1 MSTRSTRNSKGTA
14 KRNASPKATPKV
26 ITQTDNNST
35 HDTEGEQGYNTDA
48 SSATPTANST
58 NVTREVDNAT
68 KRQKTHN
75 EVNNNVIMME
85 QTTSAA
91 KPTDKHAQQL
101 NTNQTENLDAS
112 IHSPSNGNCSSPAAP
127 DDQNKDTKQM
137 TNLPKKGKQTL
148 PNTNQDTRIITQ
160 IYQKE
165 TFGIKIENW
174 ISRIIPTD
182 NTHPEYT
189 KRISKGYKLTGILV
203 NAQLDIVKS
212 CSICGDPTHEYKDCH
227 NRQDPSKQPQAVTIK
242 RNIPKKPTLDAEIY
256 QQFKSII
263 SINKGKRIIK
273 LDDQP

>member
-148 PNTNQDTRIITQ
+148 PNTNQDTRI
-160 IYQKE
+160 
-165 TFGIKIENW
+165 
-174 ISRIIPTD
+174 RIIPTD

-203 NAQLDIVKS
+203 NAQL
-212 CSICGDPTHEYKDCH
+212 GDLSPILTKLNAQTCTFGST
-227 NRQDPSKQPQAVTIK
+227 NR
-242 RNIPKKPTLDAEIY
+242 R
-256 QQFKSII
+256 
-263 SINKGKRIIK
+263 
-273 LDDQP
+273 